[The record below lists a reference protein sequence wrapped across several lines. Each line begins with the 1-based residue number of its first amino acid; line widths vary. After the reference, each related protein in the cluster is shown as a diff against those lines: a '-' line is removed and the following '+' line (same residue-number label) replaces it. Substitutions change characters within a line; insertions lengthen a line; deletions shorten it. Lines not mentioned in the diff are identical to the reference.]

1 MSKSKKKRIVL
12 SGYFGFG
19 NCGDEGVLMAMLQTL
34 QTLYPNLDITV
45 LSGDPDQT
53 KANFGVHAVSRW
65 NLAAAAWK
73 LLGADLFISGGG
85 SLLQDVTS
93 AKSPLYYLGMI
104 NLARRLSK
112 KTMIYAQGIGPLNF
126 AKNRK
131 YTVRILE
138 GCDVIT
144 LRDQE
149 SADELAAMGLKK
161 SVTVTADPVLAL
173 ERKDVQEA
181 PGRLLLQELGL
192 LDTQGAKKR
201 PLLIAALRSWKE
213 DDYFDKIGA
222 ALDDKAAQG
231 WDILLVPMHFPGD
244 MRAIEKV
251 SNHMKSRTYCLGQ
264 PVTPQVFFSLVRQA
278 DLMLAMRLHGLIF
291 AMAAGIPMAGLSY
304 DPKVQRFMA
313 RTGSDPCLPLEDFK
327 TGELIA
333 ALDRLSQE
341 GPEQREAREKYRQTL
356 HDQAWQTAKLAVQL
370 VNS

>member
-1 MSKSKKKRIVL
+1 MSKLKKKRIVL
-12 SGYFGFG
+12 SGYFGFC

-161 SVTVTADPVLAL
+161 SVAVTADPVLAL

-222 ALDDKAAQG
+222 ALDAKSAQG
-231 WDILLVPMHFPGD
+231 WDIL
-244 MRAIEKV
+244 
-251 SNHMKSRTYCLGQ
+251 
-264 PVTPQVFFSLVRQA
+264 
-278 DLMLAMRLHGLIF
+278 
-291 AMAAGIPMAGLSY
+291 
-304 DPKVQRFMA
+304 
-313 RTGSDPCLPLEDFK
+313 
-327 TGELIA
+327 
-333 ALDRLSQE
+333 
-341 GPEQREAREKYRQTL
+341 
-356 HDQAWQTAKLAVQL
+356 
-370 VNS
+370 